1 MITSAWIADA
11 AGAGETRKEKEAKM
25 TVARCSCN
33 AYRWCG
39 AGEAKKCQ
47 NDCERLFAICIMRDR
62 QVLCDAIVNCAGRNL
77 NIYDLHSHWKKAII
91 NVWGQKSG
99 NFLQTFEPDSYL
111 ITAISKFVLHSGKN
125 HKTLA
130 KNKQN
135 KNWQNYWWLRLWYFW
150 QNEKKPQTKCKLQS
164 HKVVDGPFG
173 EGGAG
178 FLNGQHLQLLLA
190 SICSLCILNHNQ

>member
-1 MITSAWIADA
+1 MRPAQGKQEKRKKPKWRWLDVHAMHIADVA
-11 AGAGETRKEKEAKM
+11 QERRKNAKM
-25 TVARCSCN
+25 TVSVCSRYALCVIVKCF
-33 AYRWCG
+33 AMQLWTVLGGIWIYMTSTGTGR
-39 AGEAKKCQ
+39 KK
-47 NDCERLFAICIMRDR
+47 
-62 QVLCDAIVNCAGRNL
+62 V
-77 NIYDLHSHWKKAII
+77 II
-91 NVWGQKSG
+91 NVWSQKSG

-111 ITAISKFVLHSGKN
+111 IIAISKFVLHSGKKY
-125 HKTLA
+125 KTLA

-135 KNWQNYWWLRLWYFW
+135 KNWQNYWWVRLWYFW

>member
-1 MITSAWIADA
+1 MRPAQGKQEKRKKPKWRWLDVHAMHIADVA
-11 AGAGETRKEKEAKM
+11 QERRKNVKM
-25 TVARCSCN
+25 TVSVCSRYALCVIVKCF
-33 AYRWCG
+33 AMQLWTVLGGIWIYMTSTGTGR
-39 AGEAKKCQ
+39 KK
-47 NDCERLFAICIMRDR
+47 
-62 QVLCDAIVNCAGRNL
+62 V
-77 NIYDLHSHWKKAII
+77 II
-91 NVWGQKSG
+91 NVWSQKSG

-111 ITAISKFVLHSGKN
+111 IIAISKFVLHSGKN

-135 KNWQNYWWLRLWYFW
+135 KNWQNYWWVRLWYFW

-178 FLNGQHLQLLLA
+178 FLNGQHLQLLLV
-190 SICSLCILNHNQ
+190 SICSLCRMYLES

>member
-1 MITSAWIADA
+1 MRPAQGKQEKRKKPKWRWLDVHAMHIADVA
-11 AGAGETRKEKEAKM
+11 QERRKNAKM
-25 TVARCSCN
+25 TVSVCSRYALCVIVKCF
-33 AYRWCG
+33 AMQLWTVLGGIWIYMTSTGTGR
-39 AGEAKKCQ
+39 KK
-47 NDCERLFAICIMRDR
+47 
-62 QVLCDAIVNCAGRNL
+62 V
-77 NIYDLHSHWKKAII
+77 II
-91 NVWGQKSG
+91 NVWSQKSG

-111 ITAISKFVLHSGKN
+111 IIAISKFVLHSGKKY
-125 HKTLA
+125 KTLA

-135 KNWQNYWWLRLWYFW
+135 KNWQNYWWVRLWYFW
-150 QNEKKPQTKCKLQS
+150 QNEKKTQTKCKLQS